1 MAVPFPDWNDLRD
14 ILLITDAGSLS
25 GAARIAGISQSTM
38 SRRLSAIE
46 ASGQPIFLRDE
57 TGRMSPNARGVEMV
71 AAAREMAAIY
81 DRLRAKMT
89 HAPAPLR
96 IAACDVTARLFLQG
110 VLPIWSARAGSA
122 ADVTVHEDIYTVDPA
137 SYDVLLA
144 PMAAVPQRSAG
155 QTLGKVEMGLYA
167 APGYVT
173 AHRIRGRLANLDGQG
188 VIRASKALAE
198 IESYRWL
205 TMQGGNVTMLS
216 PNVTTMMQ
224 ACVAGL
230 GIALLPVRL
239 AEGEAR
245 LLRLDGPICP
255 PCEIW
260 MIADA
265 NKAADPRIAGFLK
278 WARAQYRSGQASEKA
293 AG

>member
-1 MAVPFPDWNDLRD
+1 MAIPFPDWNDLRD

-46 ASGQPIFLRDE
+46 AAGQPVFLRDE

-71 AAAREMAAIY
+71 AAAREMAVVY
-81 DRLRAKMT
+81 ERLRAKMT

-96 IAACDVTARLFLQG
+96 IAACDVTSRLFLQG
-110 VLPIWSARAGSA
+110 VLPLWSAQSGSA
-122 ADVTVHEDIYTVDPA
+122 AEVTVHEDIYGVDPA

-155 QTLGKVEMGLYA
+155 QSLGLVEMGLFA
-167 APGYVT
+167 SPGYVT
-173 AHRIRGRLANLDGQG
+173 AHRIRGRLPSLAGQS
-188 VIRASKALAE
+188 VIRASKALAD
-198 IESYRWL
+198 IDSYRWL
-205 TMQGGNVTMLS
+205 TMQGGTVSMLS
-216 PNVTTMMQ
+216 PNVTTMLQ
-224 ACVAGL
+224 ACAAGL

-239 AEGEAR
+239 ADSEAR
-245 LLRLDGPICP
+245 LLRLDGPVCP

-260 MIADA
+260 MITE
-265 NKAADPRIAGFLK
+265 AASAAEPRIAGFLK
-278 WARAQYRSGQASEKA
+278 WARGQYRSAQSREKA